1 MHDCRRFQSQWAL
14 GIPVVVRNIH
24 RKFDWTPECMMRAT
38 RDVRAA
44 RNAGKLVCLSFQ
56 GVTCL
61 DCTIPLDGVIGQ
73 GSNIRIYPDK

>member
-1 MHDCRRFQSQWAL
+1 MCDGRRFQSQWAL

-44 RNAGKLVCLSFQ
+44 RNAGELCFARALPQRRHDGTLETLCSGLLS
-56 GVTCL
+56 L
-61 DCTIPLDGVIGQ
+61 IL
-73 GSNIRIYPDK
+73 SR